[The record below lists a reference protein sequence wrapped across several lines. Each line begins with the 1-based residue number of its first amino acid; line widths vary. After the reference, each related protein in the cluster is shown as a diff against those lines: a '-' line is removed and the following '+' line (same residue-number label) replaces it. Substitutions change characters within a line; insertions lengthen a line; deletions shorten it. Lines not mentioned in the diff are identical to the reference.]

1 MRLSDVIPAV
11 LGLLQGNPFFAGVEI
26 IANIDDDYNQRLETA
41 LRDKGL
47 ALVVVQA
54 EGTVPNAKAPR
65 VRMDNAVM
73 VSVLEN
79 PAKNTTGPHALEAA
93 EKVIETIHQAA
104 WGSHGLQNQFT
115 CGTPA
120 YELGP
125 LDGGLVVYF
134 CNFNIATVQ
143 P

>member
-1 MRLSDVIPAV
+1 MRLSEVIPAV
-11 LGLLQGNPFFAGVEI
+11 FNLLQGNPFFTDVEI
-26 IANIDDDYNQRLETA
+26 IASIDADYNKKLESA

-47 ALVVVQA
+47 ALVIVQA
-54 EGTVPNAKAPR
+54 EGTVPNTKAPR
-65 VRMDNAVM
+65 IRLDNAVM

-93 EKVIETIHQAA
+93 EKVLETIHQAA
-104 WGSHGLQNQFT
+104 WGQHGLQNQFT